1 MNRTE
6 ILREMGITPMW
17 RARDAA
23 PPVDAGALVAVKIAP
38 ANAGKPSAGKHNA
51 GKPLVQ
57 AVLRGRS
64 SETGLQSAS
73 SASALVESS
82 DERAALIAR
91 MDWPE
96 LKDAVANC
104 RACALCNGRNHTV
117 FGAGDEKARWL
128 IIGEAPGQEEDRLGE
143 PFVGQ
148 AGKLLDSMLAAL
160 DLTRN
165 VNVYIANVLKCRP
178 PGNRDPQPAEVAQ
191 CSPHLLRQIE
201 LLQPSLIVLMGRF
214 AAQTILATDASIA
227 SLRGRVFTYRG
238 TPAIVTYHPAYL
250 LRSLTEKAR
259 AWEDLLFARD
269 TFSGAAAGAAAAP

>member
-1 MNRTE
+1 MNRTD
-6 ILREMGITPMW
+6 ILREMGITPVW

-38 ANAGKPSAGKHNA
+38 ANAGKPNA

-64 SETGLQSAS
+64 SENGLQSAS
-73 SASALVESS
+73 PASALVESS
-82 DERAALIAR
+82 AERAVLIAR

-178 PGNRDPQPAEVAQ
+178 PGNRDPQPVEVAQ
-191 CSPHLLRQIE
+191 CAPHLLRQIE

-238 TPAIVTYHPAYL
+238 TPAIVTSHPAYL
-250 LRSLTEKAR
+250 LRSLTAKAR
-259 AWEDLLFARD
+259 AWEDLLVARD
-269 TFSGAAAGAAAAP
+269 TFFGAAAGAAAAP